1 VRLVRLADTDRPRLA
16 FTLDGAPAEALAGDT
31 LLTAI
36 LTNAAHVRASE
47 FGDGKR
53 AGFCWMGA
61 CQDCFVWVDGL
72 GRTRAC
78 TTPLAPGMAVRRT

>member
-1 VRLVRLADTDRPRLA
+1 MKLARLAETTRARIP
-16 FTLDGAPAEALAGDT
+16 FTLDGTPAEALAGDT
-31 LLTAI
+31 VLTAI
-36 LTNAAHVRASE
+36 LVNADHVRVSE

-78 TTPLAPGMAVRRT
+78 TTLLAPGMSVRRA